1 MPIEAKE
8 DRRMS
13 NLTATM
19 TETVTTDRSVSL
31 KTQLHRAERM
41 KKLKYG
47 ALIVPLALFLLFA
60 FVWPIAALLK
70 RSIDNPEI
78 VTAFP
83 ATSALL
89 RSWDGRSLPDNT
101 VFAAFAEE
109 AGKIKGT
116 PVFASAAKRLNMEL
130 PGFRS
135 LMMKTARA
143 MPPEAGQSAREAL
156 IAADQRWGDIATWQY
171 LGRNASP
178 TTARYL
184 LASVDRK
191 YDDAGHIVKVDDDE
205 AIYVD
210 VLKRTFGMS
219 AVVTIC
225 CLLLGFPLAYMMA
238 TQPPRIANVLMI
250 FVLLPFWTSVLVRV
264 AAWLVLLQSEGL
276 VNQAL
281 RAFGLV
287 EKPLQLVFNSTGV
300 YVAMVHI
307 LLPFMILPL
316 YSVMKGISPAYVRA
330 AVSLGCPPFKSFW
343 KVYFPQAVPGVG
355 AGCLLVFIICMG
367 YYITP
372 ALLGSP
378 KEQMV
383 SYFVAFYTNQ
393 TINWGMAAALSAI
406 LFAATLLLYM
416 VYSRLVGQQDAV
428 KAR

>member
-1 MPIEAKE
+1 MNE
-8 DRRMS
+8 DNAMS
-13 NLTATM
+13 QLTAALPCEMANPST
-19 TETVTTDRSVSL
+19 VSL
-31 KTQLHRAERM
+31 KAQLHRAERM

-47 ALIVPLALFLLFA
+47 ALIVPLVVFLLFT

-70 RSIDNPEI
+70 RSVDNPEI

-83 ATSALL
+83 ATAELL
-89 RSWDGRSLPDNT
+89 RTWDSHALPGDA
-101 VFAAFAEE
+101 VFAAFADEVSNS
-109 AGKIKGT
+109 KGT

-143 MPPEAGQSAREAL
+143 MPPEAGQSARDAL
-156 IAADQRWGDIATWQY
+156 ITADERWGDVATWQY

-178 TTARYL
+178 YTARYL

-191 YDDAGHIVKVDDDE
+191 YDDFGNIVRTDSDE

-219 AVVTIC
+219 AVVTFF

-238 TQPPRIANVLMI
+238 TQPARVANVLMI
-250 FVLLPFWTSVLVRV
+250 FVLLPFWTSILVRV

-281 RAFGLV
+281 RAMGLI
-287 EKPLQLVFNSTGV
+287 EQPLQLVFNSTGV

-316 YSVMKGISPAYVRA
+316 YSVMKGISPTYVRA
-330 AVSLGCPPFKSFW
+330 AVSLGCPPLQSFW
-343 KVYFPQAVPGVG
+343 KVYFPQALPGVG

-406 LFAATLLLYM
+406 LFAATLMLYM
-416 VYSRLVGQQDAV
+416 VYSRLVGQQDLAT
-428 KAR
+428 KSR

>member
-1 MPIEAKE
+1 
-8 DRRMS
+8 MS
-13 NLTATM
+13 NLAAAM
-19 TETVTTDRSVSL
+19 TETVTTVRSVSL
-31 KTQLHRAERM
+31 KAQLNRAERM

-47 ALIVPLALFLLFA
+47 ALIVPLVVFLLFT

-70 RSIDNPEI
+70 RSVDNPEI

-83 ATSALL
+83 ATSVLL
-89 RSWDGRSLPDNT
+89 RTWDGHSLPGDA
-101 VFAAFAEE
+101 VFTAFVDEV
-109 AGKIKGT
+109 GKTKGT

-143 MPPEAGQSAREAL
+143 MPPEAGQSARDAL
-156 IAADQRWGDIATWQY
+156 IAADERWDDVATWQY
-171 LGRNASP
+171 LGRNATP

-205 AIYVD
+205 AIYVE

-219 AVVTIC
+219 AIVTVC

-250 FVLLPFWTSVLVRV
+250 FVLLPFWTSILVRV

-276 VNQAL
+276 VNQVL
-281 RAFGLV
+281 RALGLI

-300 YVAMVHI
+300 YIAMVHI

-330 AVSLGCPPFKSFW
+330 AVSLGCPPFRSFW

>member
-1 MPIEAKE
+1 M
-8 DRRMS
+8 
-13 NLTATM
+13 NQLTAALPSRM
-19 TETVTTDRSVSL
+19 EEIAIVSL
-31 KTQLHRAERM
+31 KTQLRRAERM

-47 ALIVPLALFLLFA
+47 ALIVPLVIFLLFT

-70 RSIDNPEI
+70 RSVDNPEI
-78 VTAFP
+78 IAAFP
-83 ATSALL
+83 LTSELL
-89 RSWDGRSLPDNT
+89 RSWDGQSLPDDA
-101 VFAAFAEE
+101 VFASFADEI
-109 AGKIKGT
+109 GKIKGT
-116 PVFASAAKRLNMEL
+116 PVYASAAKRLNMEL
-130 PGFRS
+130 PGFRT

-156 IAADQRWGDIATWQY
+156 VGADERWSDVATWQY

-178 TTARYL
+178 YTARYL
-184 LASVDRK
+184 LASLDRK
-191 YDDAGHIVKVDDDE
+191 YDDFGNVVRADDDE
-205 AIYVD
+205 AIYVA

-219 AVVTIC
+219 AIVTAF

-238 TQPPRIANVLMI
+238 TQPARIANVLMI
-250 FVLLPFWTSVLVRV
+250 FVLLPFWTSILVRV
-264 AAWLVLLQSEGL
+264 AAWLVLLQTEGL

-281 RAFGLV
+281 RAVGLI

-300 YVAMVHI
+300 YIAMVHI

-316 YSVMKGISPAYVRA
+316 YSVMKGISPSYVRA

-343 KVYFPQAVPGVG
+343 KVYFPQALPGVG
-355 AGCLLVFIICMG
+355 AGCLLVFILCMG

-378 KEQMV
+378 KEQMA

-406 LFAATLLLYM
+406 LFAATLMLYM
-416 VYSRLVGQQDAV
+416 VYSRLIGQQDLAT
-428 KAR
+428 KSR

>member
-1 MPIEAKE
+1 
-8 DRRMS
+8 MS
-13 NLTATM
+13 QLTAALPSGMDTIA
-19 TETVTTDRSVSL
+19 SISL
-31 KTQLHRAERM
+31 KTQLRRAERM

-47 ALIVPLALFLLFA
+47 ALIVPLVIFLLFT

-70 RSIDNPEI
+70 RSVDNPEI
-78 VTAFP
+78 VAAFP
-83 ATSALL
+83 ATSQLL
-89 RSWDGRSLPDNT
+89 RNWDGQALPDDT
-101 VFAAFAEE
+101 IFASFADEI
-109 AGKIKGT
+109 GKIKGT
-116 PVFASAAKRLNMEL
+116 PVYASAAKRLNMEL
-130 PGFRS
+130 PGFRT
-135 LMMKTARA
+135 LMMKTARS
-143 MPPEAGQSAREAL
+143 MPPEAGQSARETL
-156 IAADQRWGDIATWQY
+156 IAADERWGDVATWQY

-178 TTARYL
+178 YTARYL

-191 YDDAGHIVKVDDDE
+191 YDDFGNIVRADDDE
-205 AIYVD
+205 AIYVA

-219 AVVTIC
+219 AIVTAF

-238 TQPPRIANVLMI
+238 TQPARIANVLMI
-250 FVLLPFWTSVLVRV
+250 FVLLPFWTSILVRV
-264 AAWLVLLQSEGL
+264 AAWLVLLQTEGL

-281 RAFGLV
+281 RAVGLI

-300 YVAMVHI
+300 YIAMVHI

-343 KVYFPQAVPGVG
+343 KVYFPQALPGVG
-355 AGCLLVFIICMG
+355 AGCLLVFILCMG

-378 KEQMV
+378 KEQMA

-406 LFAATLLLYM
+406 LFAATLMLYM
-416 VYSRLVGQQDAV
+416 VYSRLIGRQELAS
-428 KAR
+428 KSR

>member
-1 MPIEAKE
+1 
-8 DRRMS
+8 MS
-13 NLTATM
+13 QLTAALPQEMAGSGTA
-19 TETVTTDRSVSL
+19 SL
-31 KTQLHRAERM
+31 KTQLRRAERM

-47 ALIVPLALFLLFA
+47 ALILPLVVFLLFT
-60 FVWPIAALLK
+60 FIWPIVALLK
-70 RSIDNPEI
+70 RSVDNPEI

-83 ATSALL
+83 ATSELL
-89 RSWDGRSLPDNT
+89 RQWNGQTLPDDA
-101 VFAAFAEE
+101 VFSAFADEV
-109 AGKIKGT
+109 AKAKGT

-135 LMMKTARA
+135 LMMKTAKA
-143 MPPEAGQSAREAL
+143 MPVEAGQSAREA
-156 IAADQRWGDIATWQY
+156 IINADERWGDVATWQY

-178 TTARYL
+178 YTARYL

-191 YDDAGHIVKVDDDE
+191 YDDFGNVVRADNDE

-219 AVVTIC
+219 AIVTAC

-238 TQPPRIANVLMI
+238 TQPARIANVLMI
-250 FVLLPFWTSVLVRV
+250 FVLLPFWTSILVRV

-281 RAFGLV
+281 RAMGLI
-287 EKPLQLVFNSTGV
+287 EQPLQLVFNSTGV
-300 YVAMVHI
+300 YIAMVHI

-316 YSVMKGISPAYVRA
+316 YSVMKGISPVYVRA
-330 AVSLGCPPFKSFW
+330 AVSLGCPPFQSFW
-343 KVYFPQAVPGVG
+343 KVYFPQALPGVG
-355 AGCLLVFIICMG
+355 AGGLLVFILCMG

-378 KEQMV
+378 KEQMA

-406 LFAATLLLYM
+406 LFAATLVLYM
-416 VYSRLVGQQDAV
+416 VYSRLVGQQDAGS
-428 KAR
+428 KSR

>member
-1 MPIEAKE
+1 
-8 DRRMS
+8 MS

-47 ALIVPLALFLLFA
+47 ALIVPLALFLLFT

-89 RSWDGRSLPDNT
+89 HSWDGRSLPDNA

-238 TQPPRIANVLMI
+238 MQPPRIANVLMI

-281 RAFGLV
+281 RAFGLI